1 MVTVEMERT
10 GEEDGFG
17 DRLDDGQ
24 VTGSQKCI
32 PPVLLDW
39 SSGIRQGQFLR

>member
-17 DRLDDGQ
+17 DCLDDGQ

-32 PPVLLDW
+32 LLCSW
-39 SSGIRQGQFLR
+39 IGPLA